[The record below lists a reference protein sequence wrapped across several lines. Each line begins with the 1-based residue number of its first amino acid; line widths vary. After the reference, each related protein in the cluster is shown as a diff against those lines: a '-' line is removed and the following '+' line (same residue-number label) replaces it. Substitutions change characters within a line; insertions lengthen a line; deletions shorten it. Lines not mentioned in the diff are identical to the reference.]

1 MSLLTDSP
9 IHSSEHAPSY
19 YAASQRDKEN
29 FPSLQQDLRVDVCI
43 VGGGL
48 SGVATAV
55 ELSEAGFKVALLE
68 GQRIGWGASGRN
80 GGQIIG
86 GFGEALSGSHDKL
99 EKTFGAG
106 ANQALWNMGLEC
118 VDIIRQRV
126 DKYNIDCDLKW
137 GYLDVARK
145 PREERDL
152 KSWQQELMENNFP
165 HDLQWLDRQAVREV
179 VGSEKYISGLVNQG
193 QGHLQVLDLCKGEAR
208 AAESLGAKIFEQSL
222 VTELVYGD
230 VCQVKTAQATV
241 SADYV
246 VLAGNAYLGQLSPD
260 VAPELTPYVLPASS
274 YVIATEPLS
283 DEVANS
289 VLSKDYAVCDQRT
302 ALDYFRLSADKRL
315 LFGGMSNYSARDP
328 QSITATMSASMH
340 KVFPQ
345 LDGVK
350 VDYEWG
356 GHMGIGLNRVP
367 QFGRLKPNVYYVQ
380 AYSGHGVAP
389 THMSARILSELIQN
403 QSERFDIMARV
414 KHMRFPGGRMFGNQL
429 MALGMMFY
437 KIRDEI
443 M

>member
-1 MSLLTDSP
+1 MNLLKNSP
-9 IHSSEHAPSY
+9 IHSTEHAPSY
-19 YAASQRDKEN
+19 YAASQRDKEH
-29 FPSLQQDLRVDVCI
+29 FPSLEDDIRVDVCI

-86 GFGEALSGSHDKL
+86 GFGEALSGSHEKL
-99 EKTFGAG
+99 EKTFGKNASS
-106 ANQALWNMGLEC
+106 ALWNMGLEC
-118 VDIIRQRV
+118 VEIIRQRV
-126 DKYNIDCDLKW
+126 EKYNIDCDIKW

-145 PREERDL
+145 AREERDL
-152 KSWQQELMENNFP
+152 KAWQQELEEKNYP
-165 HDLQWLDRQAVREV
+165 HDLQWLDKSNVRQV
-179 VGSEKYISGLVNQG
+179 VGSDAYTSGLVNMG
-193 QGHLQVLDLCKGEAR
+193 QGHVQVLDLCKGEAR
-208 AAESLGAKIFEQSL
+208 AAEGLGAKIFEQSM
-222 VTELVYGD
+222 VTELVHGD
-230 VCQVKTAQATV
+230 SCKVKTARGSVT
-241 SADYV
+241 ADYV
-246 VLAGNAYLGQLSPD
+246 VLAGNAYLSQLTPD
-260 VAPELTPYVLPASS
+260 VAPELSSTVLPASS
-274 YVIATEPLS
+274 YIIATEPLS
-283 DEVANS
+283 DEMANS

-328 QSITATMSASMH
+328 KSITATMSASMH

-345 LDGVK
+345 LKNVK

-367 QFGRLKPNVYYVQ
+367 QLGRVKPNVYYVQ

-389 THMSARILSELIQN
+389 THMSARIISELIQN
-403 QSERFDIMARV
+403 QSARFDIMAKV
-414 KHMRFPGGRMFGNQL
+414 KHLPFPGGRLFGNQL
-429 MALGMMFY
+429 MAMGMMFY